1 MKTIKAE
8 LLINTKSRRARHSYA
23 ELTAALEHSGIEITK
38 VYELHGKDLH
48 AELRKAA
55 KSAPKLL
62 IIGGG
67 DGTVS
72 SALDFF
78 AGTHQN
84 IAFIPLGT
92 TNNFARSV
100 GLPLTIQEAVHAIA
114 TRTVKSVDL
123 GVINGRHFANV
134 AGFGLSAKIAGSIK
148 DSAKR
153 KYGRFAYALEGA
165 TQLFTYKP
173 FLVTIQDIDSKL
185 ELHFET
191 RQLIVANGKY
201 HAGRQIAADASL
213 SNGELLIFPLGGASL
228 WSFFWAMI
236 DFYVGKRKRVRHG
249 SFVIGRH
256 VRISTSKTVPIE
268 FDGEVA
274 LHTPAEAT
282 VASSAV
288 HIWGAK

>member
-1 MKTIKAE
+1 MKIIQAE
-8 LLINTKSRRARHSYA
+8 LLINTKSRRARHAYA
-23 ELTAALEHSGIEITK
+23 ELLDALRSSSIEITK
-38 VYELHGKDLH
+38 VYELFGSDLQ
-48 AELRKAA
+48 AELKKAA
-55 KSAPKLL
+55 RSAPKLL

-78 AGTHQN
+78 AGSKQN

-100 GLPLTIQEAVHAIA
+100 SLPLTIQDAVHAIA
-114 TRTVKSVDL
+114 TRTVKPVDL

-134 AGFGLSAKIAGSIK
+134 AGLGLSAKIAGSIK
-148 DSAKR
+148 DSSKR
-153 KYGRFAYALEGA
+153 KYGRLAYALEGVG
-165 TQLFTYKP
+165 QLFTYKP
-173 FLVTIQDIDSKL
+173 FLVTVQDKDSEL

-228 WSFFWAMI
+228 WSFVWAMV

-282 VASSAV
+282 VASAAV
-288 HIWGAK
+288 QIWGAK